1 MAPLSSELRSLL
13 ERTVIQAREVAEAAA
28 AEVLT
33 RLAIGRQDAPP
44 GITPDDLRLRKALRA
59 RARQLGDGLVSN
71 GIQPLVEE
79 IAYEQWHRM
88 LFARFLAENGLLMH
102 PLGVPVTLQEC
113 AELAPEEG
121 EPDAWALAARYA
133 GQMLPGIFR
142 ADDPAIQVR
151 LAPEGRTALERLLMG
166 LPATV
171 FHSED
176 ALGWSYQF
184 WQSKK
189 KEEINRSGRK
199 IGGKELHAVT
209 QLFTEHYM
217 VRFLLEN
224 TLGAWWVV
232 RHPESPLREELPY
245 LRVRDDGTPAVG
257 TFPGWPN
264 RAAEVT
270 VMDPCCGSGHFLVE
284 AFHLLRAMRMEEEG
298 LSGAEA
304 GAAVLR
310 ENLFGLE
317 LDRRCTQ
324 IAAFALVFAAWKAD
338 GYRPL
343 PVPNIACSGIPVHGQ
358 LDAWRR
364 LAGED
369 ERLANA
375 LAQLHGLFTDAPTLG
390 SLIDP
395 RAVAARDR
403 LFTADFEAVEPLL
416 ERVLARERAVDD
428 PVTALFGETARGVAR
443 AARLLAGR
451 YTLVAT
457 NVPYLARGKQ
467 ADRLK
472 EHCAKHYPDSKAD
485 LATVFLERCRAFTA
499 EGGTYALVTP
509 QNWLF
514 LTSYRKLREKLLRE
528 QTWEH
533 VSRLGE
539 GGFESA
545 AAAGAFTTLVILS
558 NREPEASHVMT
569 GLDASEPRAAAEKAA
584 LLRQAELR
592 AVSQARQLENPDA
605 RIVFGSETHSDWLS
619 RYATGVHGLTTGDRA
634 RLHRYFWE
642 FDRIPPGWVLFQSTV
657 SETVLYAGREGLLF
671 WNNGTGPID
680 ELPGA
685 RKDGQEAWGK
695 SGVVVSQMRE
705 LPCTLYTG
713 ELFDNNTAVI
723 LPKKPEYL
731 PAIWAFCSSPEFNR
745 EVRKI
750 DQKLNVT
757 NATLVKVPFDLE
769 YWTKV
774 AQERYPDGLPEPHS
788 NDPTQWLFKGHP
800 VGSTAPLQVAVARLL
815 GYRWPEQEPDG
826 LDAYADP
833 DGIVC
838 LPAVAGELPAAER
851 LRTLL
856 AAAYGDEWSPRL
868 QQQLLAAVG
877 FAGKTLDDWLRD
889 GFFAQH
895 CRLFHNRPFIWHIW
909 DGRSDG
915 FSALVNYHKL
925 DYNAL
930 NRLIYTY
937 LGDWIRRQRAEH
949 DRGAP
954 GAEGRLLAAQSLQ
967 KKLEKIREGE
977 PPYDIYVRWKPLHE
991 QPIGWNPDLN
1001 DGVRMNIRPFVTAG
1015 VLRSRFTI
1023 NWNKD
1028 RGRNPDGSERHND
1041 RHYKNAEKLAARQ
1054 RVQERA
1060 ASRES
1065 WERVATNAG
1074 TRASGRR

>member
-1 MAPLSSELRSLL
+1 MAPLSNELRNLL
-13 ERTVIQAREVAEAAA
+13 ERTVVQAREA
-28 AEVLT
+28 AEDAAREVVR
-33 RLAIGRQDAPP
+33 RLAVDRPEAPRGIG
-44 GITPDDLRLRKALRA
+44 PDERRLRNALRS
-59 RARQLGDGLVSN
+59 RARQLGNGIVSDGL
-71 GIQPLVEE
+71 QPLIEE

-88 LFARFLAENGLLMH
+88 LFARFLAENGLLVH
-102 PLGVPVTLQEC
+102 PLGVPVTIAEC
-113 AELAPEEG
+113 EELAPEEG

-133 GQMLPGIFR
+133 SQMLPGIFR
-142 ADDPAIQVR
+142 ADDPAVQVR
-151 LAPEGRTALERLLMG
+151 FAPEGRITLERLLMG

-171 FHSED
+171 FHAED
-176 ALGWSYQF
+176 ALGWCYQF
-184 WQSKK
+184 WQTKK
-189 KEEINRSGRK
+189 KAEVNRSERR
-199 IGGKELHAVT
+199 IGGKELPAVT

-224 TLGAWWVV
+224 TLGAWWIT
-232 RHPESPLREELPY
+232 RHSESPLREELSY
-245 LRVRDDGTPAVG
+245 LRVRDDGTPAAG
-257 TFPGWPN
+257 TFPDWPD

-270 VMDPCCGSGHFLVE
+270 VLDPCCGSGHFLVE
-284 AFHLLRAMRMEEEG
+284 AFHLLRKMRMEEEG

-304 GAAVLR
+304 GEAVLR
-310 ENLFGLE
+310 DNLFGLE
-317 LDRRCTQ
+317 LDPRCTQ

-343 PVPNIACSGIPVHGQ
+343 PVPNIACSGIPVQGQ

-369 ERLANA
+369 ARPTNA
-375 LAQLHGLFTDAPTLG
+375 LAQLHALFRDAPTLG

-403 LFTADFEAVEPLL
+403 LFMVDFAEVEPLL
-416 ERVLARERAVDD
+416 ERALARERAADD
-428 PVTALFGETARGVAR
+428 PATALFGEAARGVAR
-443 AARLLAGR
+443 AARLLARR

-467 ADRLK
+467 ADELK
-472 EHCAKHYPDSKAD
+472 KFCQQHYPDSKAD
-485 LATVFLERCRAFTA
+485 LATVFLERCRAFA
-499 EGGTYALVTP
+499 VEGGTYALVTP

-514 LTSYRKLREKLLRE
+514 LTSYRRLREKLLRE

-533 VSRLGE
+533 VCRLGT
-539 GGFESA
+539 
-545 AAAGAFTTLVILS
+545 GAFETISGEVVNVALLILT
-558 NREPEASHVMT
+558 NRAPAADHAMT
-569 GLDASEPRAAAEKAA
+569 GIDASAPRSPAEKAA
-584 LLRQAELR
+584 LLQTADLR
-592 AVSQARQLENPDA
+592 VTVQARQLENPDA
-605 RIVFGSETHSDWLS
+605 RLSWELIPGRVLSEFADGLQGIATADYPRFG
-619 RYATGVHGLTTGDRA
+619 RC
-634 RLHRYFWE
+634 FWE
-642 FDRIPPGWVLFQSTV
+642 LPRVEGGWAYQQSTV
-657 SETVLYAGREGLLF
+657 ESTVAYGGREHVLWWEDGRGELANSPSARVQGLVALG
-671 WNNGTGPID
+671 NH
-680 ELPGA
+680 
-685 RKDGQEAWGK
+685 
-695 SGVVVSQMRE
+695 GVAVSQMRE

-731 PAIWAFCSSPEFNR
+731 PAIWAFCSSPAFNR

-750 DQKLNVT
+750 DQALKVT

-769 YWTKV
+769 YWTKI
-774 AQERYPDGLPEPHS
+774 AQERYPNGLPEPSS

-856 AAAYGDEWSPRL
+856 AAAYGDEWSPQL
-868 QQQLLAAVG
+868 QAQLLAEVG
-877 FAGKTLDDWLRD
+877 FTGKTLEEWLRD

-909 DGRSDG
+909 DGRKDG

-925 DYNAL
+925 DYNTL
-930 NRLIYTY
+930 NRLTYTY
-937 LGDWIRRQRAEH
+937 LGDWIARQRAEYEQ
-949 DRGAP
+949 GIP
-954 GAEGRLLAAQSLQ
+954 GAEGRLLAAQELQ
-967 KKLEKIREGE
+967 KKLELIREGE

-1001 DGVRMNIRPFVTAG
+1001 DGVRVNIRPFVTAG
-1015 VLRSRFTI
+1015 VLRSRFSI

-1028 RGRNPDGSERHND
+1028 RGRDPGGSERRND
-1041 RHYKNAEKLAARQ
+1041 LHYTNAEKRAARQ
-1054 RVQERA
+1054 GVQTGVSAGAEGG
-1060 ASRES
+1060 
-1065 WERVATNAG
+1065 ERVAAETRIRAG
-1074 TRASGRR
+1074 DRR